1 MPCHAHV
8 VTCLSEP
15 MSRLVEPMSWHA
27 CLVKPV
33 LVFQAVWLHALSC
46 FQRLPGDKHKS
57 CHAMASPA
65 SSIFLC
71 IFQESFVVAFAFY
84 VPCYA
89 CRRGHAKPSENALS
103 SPYRG
108 ISCARVV
115 ACLVPLSWHALSR
128 ACQAS
133 RLPLSMARHALS
145 GPCYAMPCDVS
156 NGLPGDKHKS
166 CHSMSCLA
174 RCHALS
180 CFHLRVMFLAIARW
194 QAQVVPCLA

>member
-65 SSIFLC
+65 SYIFLC

-115 ACLVPLSWHALSR
+115 ACLVPLSCPCQGHAKHRGFRYPWHGMPCQAHVMPCLVMFPTGCPVTSTSR
-128 ACQAS
+128 A
-133 RLPLSMARHALS
+133 
-145 GPCYAMPCDVS
+145 
-156 NGLPGDKHKS
+156 
-166 CHSMSCLA
+166 
-174 RCHALS
+174 
-180 CFHLRVMFLAIARW
+180 I
-194 QAQVVPCLA
+194 PCLA